1 MKIGDNEIIVTGH
14 VFKTGKLRNEW
25 LDQVEDP
32 ETIIKK
38 FKENNAKADIF
49 TFWQGPPETK
59 PKYEYYM
66 KFQPFA
72 VLSIKDFDYWYKNQI
87 NRGTKRAIKKAQKSG
102 IVVESVNFSNELVK
116 GIVCI
121 ANETPIRQRR
131 PYAHYGED
139 FETAKQKLFEDSDRC
154 QFLGAYYQNELIGFI
169 KLGFGVNYA
178 VPFGMV
184 SKIEYRNLSPQN
196 ALLAKAVEVCAKRA
210 VPYLI
215 YGLWGTG
222 SLNEFKR
229 HIGCERM
236 DLPRYYI
243 PLNVKGRLAL
253 KLHLHHSIR
262 EMLPNK
268 LRAQLFKLR
277 SKWYSRQENNL
288 KSAQKKDRR
297 NKEEIQLEDKSSN

>member
-1 MKIGDNEIIVTGH
+1 VKIGDNEIIVTGH
-14 VFKTGKLRNEW
+14 VFKTGTLGNEW
-25 LDQVEDP
+25 LDHVEDP

-38 FKENNAKADIF
+38 LRSNNSKADIF
-49 TFWQGPPETK
+49 TFWQGPPEATA
-59 PKYEYYM
+59 KYDYY
-66 KFQPFA
+66 KEFQSYA
-72 VLSIKDFDYWYKNQI
+72 VLRISSFDYWCKNQI
-87 NRGTKRAIKKAQKSG
+87 NRGAKRAIQNAQKSG
-102 IVVESVNFSNELVK
+102 IVAESVDFSNELVK

-121 ANETPIRQRR
+121 AKETPIRQGR
-131 PYAHYGED
+131 PYSHYGED
-139 FETAKQKLFEDSDRC
+139 FETAKQKLSEDLDRC
-154 QFLGAYYQNELIGFI
+154 EFIGAYYQNELIGFI

-184 SKIEYRNLSPQN
+184 SKIEHRDKSPQN
-196 ALLAKAVEVCAKRA
+196 LLLAKAVEVCAKRG

-215 YGLWGTG
+215 YGFWGSG

-253 KLHLHHSIR
+253 KLRLHHSIR

-268 LRAQLFKLR
+268 LRYQLSKLR
-277 SKWYSRQENNL
+277 SKWYARQENNL
-288 KSAQKKDRR
+288 KSTRKKDRKDK
-297 NKEEIQLEDKSSN
+297 KEIPLEDKSSN